1 MKWGGKA
8 VFGLGV
14 LSTSIFTILL
24 PFCAESLPL
33 LYTIRGL
40 TGVGEAVTFPALTTM
55 ATIWFP
61 AAERSTLMTL
71 TSAGSFFGTA
81 VAFPIAGLLMN
92 IHKEEQDAWSKQR
105 GLCPHGIS
113 TTWPWVFYLLGGVG
127 VVWWLFWHAL
137 VTDRPEDNPSI
148 SAQELRYIQE
158 TAKEDADTTL
168 EKVSITK

>member
-1 MKWGGKA
+1 
-8 VFGLGV
+8 
-14 LSTSIFTILL
+14 
-24 PFCAESLPL
+24 
-33 LYTIRGL
+33 
-40 TGVGEAVTFPALTTM
+40 
-55 ATIWFP
+55 
-61 AAERSTLMTL
+61 MTL